1 VSTTPRHDGFTLLEL
16 LVAVAIFSVVGVLAL
31 SGYTQLQK
39 QSEYAEQRLDRTRQV
54 QRAVQTLVQDLEQVE
69 PRAIRE
75 PIGDTRLPSLMLG
88 VTTEYRLELSRAGWS
103 NTAGLPRPTV
113 QRVGYRMENLELWRD
128 HWPVLDRTL
137 ALEPVR
143 ERMLTGVKSITFRVL
158 DASRS
163 WVDQWPA
170 AQTTDPAE
178 LRRRP
183 AAVEVII
190 ELEDWGTIRRV
201 VEVPG

>member
-1 VSTTPRHDGFTLLEL
+1 VSAPNTHAGFTLLEL

-31 SGYTQLQK
+31 SGYTQIQK

-75 PIGDTRLPSLMLG
+75 PIGDTRLPALMLG
-88 VTTEYRLELSRAGWS
+88 LTTEYRLQLTRAGWS
-103 NTAGLPRPTV
+103 NTAGLQRPTL
-113 QRVGYRMENLELWRD
+113 QRVGYRLENQELWRD

-137 ALEPVR
+137 TVEPVR
-143 ERMLTGVKSITFRVL
+143 ERMLTGVTSITFRVM
-158 DASRS
+158 DGSRT
-163 WVDQWPA
+163 WIDHWPA
-170 AQTTDPAE
+170 AQTIDPAE
-178 LRRRP
+178 VRRRP
-183 AAVEVII
+183 AAVEIII
-190 ELEDWGTIRRV
+190 ELEDWGTIRRL